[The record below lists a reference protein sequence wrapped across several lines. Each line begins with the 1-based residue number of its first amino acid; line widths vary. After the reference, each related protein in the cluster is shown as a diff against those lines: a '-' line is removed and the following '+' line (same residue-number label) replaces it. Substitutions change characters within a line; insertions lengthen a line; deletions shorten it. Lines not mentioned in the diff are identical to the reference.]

1 MANSADP
8 DEAARYEVSALVC
21 RAERLT
27 NGLANNNFRFILGA
41 LNIIYAVYKMY
52 KCNLTEDILRKNI
65 LRSFLGHIFLF
76 LHKTP

>member
-27 NGLANNNFRFILGA
+27 NGLANNYFRFTFGA
-41 LNIIYAVYKMY
+41 LSISFAVYKMF
-52 KCNLTEDILRKNI
+52 KCNLTEDMLRKSI
-65 LRSFLGHIFLF
+65 LRSFLGNIFLF
-76 LHKTP
+76 FHKTP